1 MFCKKCGNQLNP
13 GASFCNKCGTPVENS
28 TQPQVN
34 NYQPNMQQ
42 NLYQNTQGYQQPN
55 MYQNQQ
61 QNMNQNFQA
70 NVQQNNYNPNYN
82 YANANTNTTT
92 NTNTATNKG
101 QIVTEADFQKRLN
114 SLKTYCIIVC
124 VLNGLSFL
132 RNLGELNFLAILTS
146 IAEVVFVICF
156 YVFSKQKSTTGPIMG
171 FICSG
176 LYFLMA
182 ILGLVASIFY
192 ILVEGLSGI
201 MGFFSV
207 FLEVLL
213 GIAILKDAMHMYKY
227 IKSTDGNQ

>member
-42 NLYQNTQGYQQPN
+42 NPYQNTQGYQQPN

-82 YANANTNTTT
+82 YANANT

-171 FICSG
+171 FVCSG

-182 ILGLVASIFY
+182 ILGFVASILY
-192 ILVEGLSGI
+192 ILVEGVSGI

-207 FLEVLL
+207 ILEVFL

-227 IKSTDGNQ
+227 IKSTNSNQ

>member
-13 GASFCNKCGTPVENS
+13 GAAFCNKCGAPVENS

-82 YANANTNTTT
+82 YANT

-101 QIVTEADFQKRLN
+101 QIVTEADFQKILN

-132 RNLGELNFLAILTS
+132 RNLGELNFLAIITS
-146 IAEVVFVICF
+146 IAEVAFVICF

-182 ILGLVASIFY
+182 ILGLVASILY
-192 ILVEGLSGI
+192 ILVEGVSGI

-207 FLEVLL
+207 ILEVFL

-227 IKSTDGNQ
+227 IKSTNGNQ

>member
-1 MFCKKCGNQLNP
+1 MFCKKCGNQLKP
-13 GASFCNKCGTPVENS
+13 GATFCNKCGAPIENS
-28 TQPQVN
+28 TQSQVN
-34 NYQPNMQQ
+34 NYQPNIQQ
-42 NLYQNTQGYQQPN
+42 NPYQNTQGYQQPN

-82 YANANTNTTT
+82 YANANTNT
-92 NTNTATNKG
+92 ATNKG

-114 SLKTYCIIVC
+114 SLKTFCIVVC
-124 VLNGLSFL
+124 VLNGLSFF

-182 ILGLVASIFY
+182 ILGFVASILY
-192 ILVEGLSGI
+192 IIVEGLPGI

-207 FLEVLL
+207 ILEVFL
-213 GIAILKDAMHMYKY
+213 GIAILKDAMVIYKY
-227 IKSTDGNQ
+227 IKSTNGNQ

>member
-13 GASFCNKCGTPVENS
+13 GAAFCNKCGAPVENS
-28 TQPQVN
+28 TQPQSN

-42 NLYQNTQGYQQPN
+42 NPYQNTQGYQQPN

-82 YANANTNTTT
+82 YANANTNT
-92 NTNTATNKG
+92 ATNKG

-114 SLKTYCIIVC
+114 SLKSFCIIVC
-124 VLNGLSFL
+124 VLNGLSFFRDL
-132 RNLGELNFLAILTS
+132 FELNFLTILTS
-146 IAEVVFVICF
+146 TAEIVFVICF
-156 YVFSKQKSTTGPIMG
+156 YIFSKQKSTTGPIMG

-182 ILGLVASIFY
+182 ILGFVASILY
-192 ILVEGLSGI
+192 ILVEGATGI
-201 MGFFSV
+201 AGFFSV
-207 FLEVLL
+207 VLEVLL
-213 GIAILKDAMHMYKY
+213 GIAILKDAMLMYKY
-227 IKSTDGNQ
+227 IKSTNDNQ